1 MNVFKGV
8 NELVHAVF
16 ETILALYDPDID
28 GYLEEMERDL
38 DKLVLSRTVS
48 GQTYYVLL
56 VLSRVINKD
65 KDKDLRFKAQAL
77 ANVSP

>member
-16 ETILALYDPDID
+16 ETILAIYDPHID

-38 DKLVLSRTVS
+38 DKLVLTRTV
-48 GQTYYVLL
+48 
-56 VLSRVINKD
+56 
-65 KDKDLRFKAQAL
+65 
-77 ANVSP
+77 